1 MNSIRAWIFR
11 GLTLTGLGMLFYTW
25 FQPWW
30 VAYIET
36 LDENGATIFPYQMVI
51 SGTLRDYPQWIVGYE
66 MPVWFWP
73 AMWIYLATMVGLLI
87 YSLFLTS
94 EDRFSLGKIDL
105 SLPQV
110 LVGIAGLLF
119 VTFVVVFPLVISL
132 RAPQFHGV
140 PLQGNVF
147 ISMNEHTES
156 YVITSLQNGY
166 WIGCVTAGLL
176 MALGLF
182 RKQIVGDEAT
192 EQEMVAEPGF
202 HAS

>member
-11 GLTLTGLGMLFYTW
+11 GLTLAGLGGLLYTW

-30 VAYIET
+30 VAYIEA

-94 EDRFSLGKIDL
+94 EDRLTLGKFDL
-105 SLPQV
+105 ALPQV

-119 VTFVVVFPLVISL
+119 VTFVVVFPIVVSL

-166 WIGCVTAGLL
+166 WIGCITAGVLL
-176 MALGLF
+176 ALGLL

-192 EQEMVAEPGF
+192 EQELVAEPGF